1 MPTFKVKTNLSEFLV
16 ESETYKLNGT
26 TAVFFDGYVVTN
38 IIKGVVSVEQV
49 PNFKEL
55 ELVNL
60 CGNNGIISL
69 KNDLL
74 VIDFGKVHLN
84 IESSGKI
91 KGYDLYIQHG
101 QVEPTFKLHD
111 RVVCD
116 GIKGVVTEVK
126 DGYLYPIVVTFDTG
140 TTQSFTGD
148 GRIKS
153 TEEPTL
159 SLVTPQW
166 TGLELEYYNALI
178 KAGASESAADYAV
191 TKTLTGNDGIVT
203 DFRTVLAGNFAW
215 GQTPWGNE
223 YWGTIHTAIETPPSV
238 KLQQLLSDKTPEI
251 GDLVIAGDYLERM
264 WCVGVYTAIGSE
276 QLNFPYK
283 VTDVDGNSFL
293 WFRYIKCLNL

>member
-16 ESETYKLNGT
+16 ESETYRQNGQ

-49 PNFKEL
+49 PYFKEL

-74 VIDFGKVHLN
+74 VIDFGKVHLD

-140 TTQSFTGD
+140 VSQTFTGD
-148 GRIKS
+148 GKLK
-153 TEEPTL
+153 TYEEPTL
-159 SLVTPQW
+159 SLVTPNW

-178 KAGASESAADYAV
+178 KAGASEAAADYAA
-191 TKTLTGNDGIVT
+191 TMTLTGDVGIVP

-223 YWGTIHTAIETPPSV
+223 YWVAIHAAIQTPPSV
-238 KLQQLLSDKTPEI
+238 KLERILSDKTPEI

-264 WCVGVYTAIGSE
+264 WCVGIYTAIDNE
-276 QLNFPYK
+276 PTNRPYK
-283 VTDVDGNSFL
+283 VTDVGGDDYL
-293 WFRYIKCLNL
+293 WFKNIRCLNL